1 MRKRCWTFSMA
12 CVLAA
17 ALLTPLP
24 SLAQARSAPRSATL
38 ATDVNGFRLGM
49 SVAQARSIAPMTFI
63 GGDQFEARTEGFT
76 YNFGVTPKG
85 RIYRVQST
93 QQLNGFVVDRQ
104 FVATLGQRLAGKY
117 GKPAWQAGDVFHWAI
132 TEPVTDKFGETLPY
146 TTMWM
151 NAYIGGFGGD
161 PTLEMTMIDFRI
173 LWSDQAAENSPLRR
187 RAEGRIQF

>member
-1 MRKRCWTFSMA
+1 MA
-12 CVLAA
+12 CVFSA
-17 ALLTPLP
+17 ALLGSLP
-24 SLAQARSAPRSATL
+24 GLAQSRSAPRSATL

-49 SVAQARSIAPMTFI
+49 SVAQARSMAPMTFI
-63 GGDQFEARTEGFT
+63 GGDQFEARNEGFT

-93 QQLNGFVVDRQ
+93 QQLNRFVVDRQ

-117 GKPAWQAGDVFHWAI
+117 GKPTSQTGDVFHWAL

-151 NAYIGGFGGD
+151 NAYIGGFGVD
-161 PTLEMTMIDFRI
+161 PTLEITMIDFRI
-173 LWSDQAAENSPLRR
+173 LWADQATQNRPLRQQ
-187 RAEGRIQF
+187 AEGRIQF